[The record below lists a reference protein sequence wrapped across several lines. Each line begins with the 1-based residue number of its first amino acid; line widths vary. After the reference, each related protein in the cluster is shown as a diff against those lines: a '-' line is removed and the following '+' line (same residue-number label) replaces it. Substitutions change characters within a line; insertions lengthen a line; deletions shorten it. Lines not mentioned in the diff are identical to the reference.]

1 MKKKVVKKKNNENS
15 TRIPSEHHRYNKWLS
30 FSHAKKLS
38 EVDQPSLNMS
48 RSSSKQMFL

>member
-15 TRIPSEHHRYNKWLS
+15 TRIPSEHHRNKWLS
-30 FSHAKKLS
+30 FSHAKKLR

-48 RSSSKQMFL
+48 RS